1 MAHHDEPPARGRGDT
16 ARGAG
21 TTSSDD
27 AATSPVPGAVITVS
41 DRCASGDAEDS
52 SGPLAVELLAGFAVQ
67 CQSARVVPD
76 GIDPVQD
83 AIARAISEGAR
94 VVLTTGGTGISPRD
108 LTPEATE
115 PLLVARLDGVA
126 DAIRRRGEEHV
137 VTALLSRGLVGITG
151 HGMDSAVVVNA
162 PGSTGGVRDAIAVL
176 GPLVAHLID
185 QLDGG
190 DHPSR

>member
-41 DRCASGDAEDS
+41 DRCASGDAEDI

-108 LTPEATE
+108 LTPE

>member
-1 MAHHDEPPARGRGDT
+1 
-16 ARGAG
+16 
-21 TTSSDD
+21 
-27 AATSPVPGAVITVS
+27 
-41 DRCASGDAEDS
+41 
-52 SGPLAVELLAGFAVQ
+52 
-67 CQSARVVPD
+67 
-76 GIDPVQD
+76 
-83 AIARAISEGAR
+83 